1 LQTLTLQNSGFFYQA
16 ELLIKA
22 LKMGYLFAEVPY
34 AIKIRA
40 DGKSKAFH

>member
-1 LQTLTLQNSGFFYQA
+1 LQNIDAAEQRFFYQA

-40 DGKSKAFH
+40 DGKSKALH